1 MQRPFVPGISP
12 SREMVVHT
20 GNDRWCTQ
28 NSKVLREPV
37 RTLDFNGL
45 GVAEYLCEKP
55 PFAATFAKEPEDIIL
70 RLIVIMRLFN
80 YSRRRCDEAIFPMPV
95 FCSSQPHRPNSATP
109 ANIVSTMRPA
119 VVVVSAQVSS
129 RDCNPAFFS
138 EITSAD
144 TLSTYRRQSPRAPF
158 AHFGTL
164 IPNRTFA

>member
-1 MQRPFVPGISP
+1 MAVQMTPHDAWRPS
-12 SREMVVHT
+12 S
-20 GNDRWCTQ
+20 
-28 NSKVLREPV
+28 V
-37 RTLDFNGL
+37 RCRIK
-45 GVAEYLCEKP
+45 A
-55 PFAATFAKEPEDIIL
+55 
-70 RLIVIMRLFN
+70 R
-80 YSRRRCDEAIFPMPV
+80 S
-95 FCSSQPHRPNSATP
+95 NSATP